1 MVQKNIWT
9 GYASTGL
16 RNGIG
21 GRMGYVRNL
30 RKKMTIEWKKIRNLR
45 KKMTVCITADKEFA

>member
-1 MVQKNIWT
+1 MTIEWKKI
-9 GYASTGL
+9 
-16 RNGIG
+16 
-21 GRMGYVRNL
+21 RNL